1 MKMSRRAR
9 RMQRHH
15 ERTHTRASL
24 HLVSLMDIF
33 TILVFFLLI
42 HAGNAEVLS
51 IATSIALPEST
62 AETPLRTTTVIT
74 VGTADIMLD
83 GRKVASIAATDAA
96 SGDVIAALADELT
109 ALHAPTNE
117 VTILGDKHIPY
128 RVLKKIMVTCVRS
141 GYERIALAVLEK
153 TTAPSGIAA
162 Q

>member
-15 ERTHTRASL
+15 ERTRTRASL

-42 HAGNAEVLS
+42 HAGNTEVLS
-51 IATSIALPEST
+51 TATSIALPEST
-62 AETPLRTTTVIT
+62 TETPLRTTTVIA
-74 VGTADIMLD
+74 VGTVDIMLND
-83 GRKVASIAATDAA
+83 RKVTSIAAADAA
-96 SGDVIAALADELT
+96 SDDVIKALADELK

-117 VTILGDKHIPY
+117 VTILGDKHLPY
-128 RVLKKIMVTCVRS
+128 RVLKKIMVTCARS
-141 GYERIALAVLEK
+141 GYERIALAVFEK
-153 TTAPSGIAA
+153 TAPPGGVAA